1 MDQSKL
7 WPLRLVFT
15 FRFGRWCTSLVVF
28 VCLMVTFWGFGSFD
42 PGTDQYSIAL
52 FFSCLLAY
60 MIPCFHYIIEKSL
73 DAVVDLKPLMGLS
86 EQEFDALR
94 HSIQAKSKRL
104 IVTSPEI

>member
-15 FRFGRWCTSLVVF
+15 FSFGRWCTSLVIF
-28 VCLMVTFWGFGSFD
+28 VCLMSIFRVSGAFD
-42 PGTDQYSIAL
+42 PGSDQYSIAL

-73 DAVVDLKPLMGLS
+73 DAVVDLKPLMALS
-86 EQEFDALR
+86 EQEFGSLR
-94 HSIQAKSKRL
+94 QSIQAKSKRL